1 MSTLLPKWPYFD
13 PKQISTATDVL
24 RSGNVNYWTGNKCK
38 TFEDDF
44 GKFVGCKYS
53 ISVANGSLALSL
65 AYLACGISSG
75 DEVITSPRTF
85 VATASSISLL
95 QATPVFADVDI
106 NSGNITAS
114 SIEKVITNKTKAISV
129 VHLAGWPANML
140 EIRDLALKYGIYII
154 EDCAQAHGA
163 RILEDGFYKS
173 VGSFGDLATWSFC
186 QDKIISTGGEGG
198 MVTTN
203 NKKLWEKMWSMKDHG
218 KDYKLTCE
226 TSHPPGFRWLHSNLG
241 SNFRLTEFQSAIGI
255 EQMKLLDNWTFLR
268 DRNARII
275 IDSLLELDNVR
286 IPFPSDEYKH
296 AWYKFYCYLIP
307 EKLSKSWNRTKII
320 SEIQN
325 KGYPAFE
332 GSCSE
337 VYLEKC
343 FKHDKNLRLKNAK
356 SLGKTSLMF
365 LVHPT
370 INEDQMKLYAQSIKT
385 ALIKASNS
393 L

>member
-13 PKQISTATDVL
+13 PKQISSATEVL
-24 RSGNVNYWTGNKCK
+24 HSGKVNYWTGNKCK
-38 TFEDDF
+38 TFEDNF
-44 GKFVGCKYS
+44 GKYVECKYS

-106 NSGNITAS
+106 NSGNITAT
-114 SIEKVITNKTKAISV
+114 SIEKVITSKTKAIAV
-129 VHLAGWPANML
+129 VHLAGWPANMI
-140 EIRDLALKYGIYII
+140 EIRALALKHGIYVI
-154 EDCAQAHGA
+154 EDCSQAHGA
-163 RILEDGFYKS
+163 KILEKGVFKS
-173 VGSFGDLATWSFC
+173 VGSFGDIATWSFC

-203 NKKLWEKMWSMKDHG
+203 NKIFWEKMWSMKDHG

-226 TSHPPGFRWLHSNLG
+226 TSYPPGFRWLHSNLG

-255 EQMKLLDNWTFLR
+255 EQIKLLDNWTALR

-275 IDSLLELDNVR
+275 IDALMELENIR
-286 IPFPSDEYKH
+286 IPLPSDEYKH

-307 EKLSKSWNRTKII
+307 EKLSKTWNRTKII
-320 SEIQN
+320 TEIQN

-337 VYLEKC
+337 VYREKC
-343 FKHDKNLRLKNAK
+343 FNHNKNLRLKNAK
-356 SLGKTSLMF
+356 SLGQTSLMF

-370 INEDQMKLYAQSIKT
+370 ISKEQMKEYAEVIKT
-385 ALIKASNS
+385 TLMKANDK
-393 L
+393 